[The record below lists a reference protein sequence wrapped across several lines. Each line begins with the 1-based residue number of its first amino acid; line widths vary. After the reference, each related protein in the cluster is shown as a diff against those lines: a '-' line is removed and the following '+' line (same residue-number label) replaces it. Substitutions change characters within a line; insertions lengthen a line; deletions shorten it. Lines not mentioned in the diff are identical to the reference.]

1 MEESMKYVEFSVND
15 GLATV
20 TLKRPKV
27 NAINEEMVAEL
38 HSAFRE
44 AESDGRVRA
53 VILKGSGSFF
63 SFGFDIPGFMDAP
76 KDEFQ
81 IFVTAFSGLT
91 RYIFAFPKP
100 VLAGLNGH
108 AVAGGCVLALA
119 CDRRVM
125 VSGKPKI
132 ALNELSIGA
141 PVFTSIA
148 EMLKLATGPRNAQ
161 GLLYS
166 GRMCPAEDALALGL
180 VDEAPSPEE
189 FEAAL
194 TSAANALANVPGE
207 AFRIT
212 KTLLR
217 KDALDRID
225 RDEEYSISDFVDVWY
240 SQETREKLAK
250 VEIRG

>member
-1 MEESMKYVEFSVND
+1 MKYVGLTVS
-15 GLATV
+15 GRLATV

-44 AESDGRVRA
+44 AESDGSVRA
-53 VILKGSGSFF
+53 VILTGSGSFF
-63 SFGFDIPGFMDAP
+63 SFGFDIPGFMDVP

-81 IFVTAFSGLT
+81 IFVTAFSGLV
-91 RYIFAFPKP
+91 RYIFSFPKP
-100 VLAGLNGH
+100 VVAGLNGH

-125 VSGKPKI
+125 ISGKPKI

-148 EMLKLATGPRNAQ
+148 EMLKLATGSRNAQ

-180 VDEAPSPEE
+180 VDEAPPAEE

-194 TSAANALANVPGE
+194 TSAANALADVSSE

-225 RDEEYSISDFVDVWY
+225 RDEENSISEFVDVWY

>member
-1 MEESMKYVEFSVND
+1 MEESMKYVEFSMND

-20 TLKRPKV
+20 TLNRPKV

-44 AESDGRVRA
+44 AEADGRVRA
-53 VILKGSGSFF
+53 VILTGGGSFF

-81 IFVTAFSGLT
+81 IFVTAFSGLA

-100 VLAGLNGH
+100 VVAGINGH

-132 ALNELSIGA
+132 ALNELTLGVTI
-141 PVFTSIA
+141 FTSIA

-166 GRMCPAEDALALGL
+166 GRMCSAEDALALGL
-180 VDEAPSPEE
+180 VDEAPPAEE
-189 FEAAL
+189 FEAAV

-217 KDALDRID
+217 KDALDRIG
-225 RDEEYSISDFVDVWY
+225 RDEENSISDFVDVWY